1 MSKKSHKVLIFKRV
15 ASTIYDF
22 FLLLG
27 VWFAVGSAALL
38 INGGEIINPWI
49 GLTLVFFSSW
59 AFYSYFWI
67 VGGKTLG
74 MSVWKIEIYAKSNKK
89 IKIYQTFLRFVANIF
104 VIITLGI
111 PMLQIY
117 FSRDGI
123 TLSDLIS
130 KTRLRNI

>member
-1 MSKKSHKVLIFKRV
+1 
-15 ASTIYDF
+15 
-22 FLLLG
+22 
-27 VWFAVGSAALL
+27 
-38 INGGEIINPWI
+38 
-49 GLTLVFFSSW
+49 
-59 AFYSYFWI
+59 
-67 VGGKTLG
+67 
-74 MSVWKIEIYAKSNKK
+74 MSVWKIEIYAKNNKK

>member
-1 MSKKSHKVLIFKRV
+1 
-15 ASTIYDF
+15 
-22 FLLLG
+22 
-27 VWFAVGSAALL
+27 
-38 INGGEIINPWI
+38 
-49 GLTLVFFSSW
+49 
-59 AFYSYFWI
+59 
-67 VGGKTLG
+67 
-74 MSVWKIEIYAKSNKK
+74 MSVWKIEIYAKNNKK

-130 KTRLRNI
+130 KTRLRNIQIFLYKLIAMSPTTVEGKITPIIRGKLQEIKKLIEKS